1 MFHDK
6 LKELR
11 QLKNLTTDEVAQ
23 NIGVSGSAYRNY
35 ERGERSPSFELL
47 VKLADFYGVTTDYL
61 LGRAPAPD
69 PFADLGLDAA
79 SEQDMLAQYMSFKP
93 EIRAMI
99 MDVLIKLADSA
110 KPEESTPEIVETTT
124 IGAEHDRR
132 ASVSDA
138 EAEETAI

>member
-1 MFHDK
+1 MKNNFK
-6 LKELR
+6 SAREAKGLTQKECADMLGISLR
-11 QLKNLTTDEVAQ
+11 AWQTYEQ
-23 NIGVSGSAYRNY
+23 GVS
-35 ERGERSPSFELL
+35 EPKQDLL
-47 VKLADFYGVTTDYL
+47 CKIADIFNVTLDYL
-61 LGRAPAPD
+61 LGRAPAPE

-79 SEQDMLAQYMSFKP
+79 SEQEMLAQYMSFKP

-110 KPEESTPEIVETTT
+110 KPEESPPEIVETTT
-124 IGAEHDRR
+124 IGAEFERR